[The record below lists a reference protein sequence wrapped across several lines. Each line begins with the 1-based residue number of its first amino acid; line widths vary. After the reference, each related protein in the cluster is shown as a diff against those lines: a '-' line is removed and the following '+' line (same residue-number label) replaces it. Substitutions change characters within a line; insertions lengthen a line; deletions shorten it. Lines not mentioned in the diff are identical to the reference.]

1 MRVYVALALG
11 AISSV
16 ASAQYL
22 LVPDSLNDRVLKLNA
37 FDGSIVDANFI
48 TNTAFATPIASIQV
62 GSQIWISDQ
71 LNDTV
76 YRYSHTGS
84 LLGTI
89 SGQLDNIRG
98 INVVNG
104 QVWVTNSGTANGGQ
118 IGIYR
123 YDFAGGLLGSFPL
136 GAGSGSTSPWDV
148 KQFGNEAYVTD
159 STSDDIDRYD
169 FNGNYLGKFYDSN
182 GTTDLNFPQQL
193 ATFNSQ
199 IMVSGFSLPDPGV
212 YQFAT
217 NGTKVGFHRVSSN
230 LGIRGVYQLGDGNI
244 IATGGTRLAK
254 INTSGTTWTDSDI
267 LNQTTPAAS
276 FRFVSA
282 LNPVPEPASV
292 AALSLGAVA
301 LLRRRRK

>member
-71 LNDTV
+71 GTDSI
-76 YRYSHTGS
+76 YRYSDTGT

-89 SGQLDNIRG
+89 SGPLDNIRG

-104 QVWVTNSGTANGGQ
+104 QVWVTNAGTANGGQ

-123 YDFAGGLLGSFPL
+123 YDFSGGLLGNFAP
-136 GAGSGSTSPWDV
+136 GTGSGSTSPWDV
-148 KQFGNEAYVTD
+148 KQFGNEVYVTD
-159 STSDDIDRYD
+159 SASDDIDRYD
-169 FNGNYLGKFYDSN
+169 LNGAYLGKFYNSP
-182 GTTDLNFPQQL
+182 GSADLNFPEQL
-193 ATFNSQ
+193 ATFNNE
-199 IMVSGFSLPDPGV
+199 VAVAGFSLPTGV
-212 YQFAT
+212 YRF
-217 NGTKVGFHRVSSN
+217 NSSGTKIGSYDVSLS
-230 LGIRGVYQLGDGNI
+230 LGLRGLHQLGDGNLV
-244 IATGGTRLAK
+244 ATGGTRLVK
-254 INTSGTTWTDSDI
+254 INTSGPTWTDTNI
-267 LNQTTPAAS
+267 LNQITPAAS
-276 FRFVSA
+276 FRFISA
-282 LNPVPEPASV
+282 FNPVPEPASV